1 MTNDNTGSNLQATFS
16 LGKRSRP
23 GKEFTSAQASEV
35 GGVASELRPKR
46 QRLQEQGNEF
56 ELRLRELFADC
67 LSDET
72 KWAQWEA
79 CKNATG
85 ALPRYH
91 STNHSLNGLGWRFQF
106 FAHLALKQVAADA
119 DSYQV
124 DRLLQLVVTQVM
136 LKAFHSQYDLL

>member
-1 MTNDNTGSNLQATFS
+1 MTNDNTGSNLQAPFS
-16 LGKRSRP
+16 LGKRPRQ
-23 GKEFTSAQASEV
+23 FTSAHASEV
-35 GGVASELRPKR
+35 VNLAPELRAKR
-46 QRLQEQGNEF
+46 QHLQEQGNEF
-56 ELRLRELFADC
+56 ELRLCEVFAGC

-106 FAHLALKQVAADA
+106 FAHLAL
-119 DSYQV
+119 
-124 DRLLQLVVTQVM
+124 
-136 LKAFHSQYDLL
+136 